1 MIANRSFLLIAQKC
15 NEEAIMKNYISISI
29 FISLFLLCKITFSQN
44 NNIDSLKKVLPL
56 LKDSARIDCLNALSV
71 EYMLVDMKRKQICQ
85 ACRDTVYYYYN
96 QAYEEAKKLNY
107 IHGIAESFIPK
118 VALLNHYLNKFK
130 EAEKLA
136 RQSLKWFELTNDKR
150 KIEVVYFQVGITLFF
165 QYHYEEAAPFLDQS
179 YYWAEKNGNKDW
191 MYNVLGF
198 KYEQYRDIGEY
209 EKAFDAF
216 QKTQQLNITLTGKI
230 DSFYENYVLAELQ
243 RRLGNYSTA
252 VNYYR
257 KVIAKMD
264 LQHENIWFRV
274 SYPELFTLNAQF
286 DSARYY
292 YNLIDPSKLNE
303 HDLRFYQVS
312 LGEFYL
318 SQKEYKKALGLFL
331 QGLNAHRKA
340 GDITQVNRAL
350 LDIAKAYSALQQI
363 PQAILYAREGLAIA
377 LQSHSKHY
385 IRDAYQIFFDIYLQR
400 NETDSAFSYYQKY
413 VTQND
418 IVASDVLKGKFA
430 AYNYLKTIE
439 LLNKEKQLQQQK
451 LLQTDQ
457 QKMFLIISIGGILM
471 IGVFLF
477 RNIILKRK
485 NEAHR
490 REIAEN
496 ELLLQK
502 LENEKTKIEFQH
514 QTTQLEM
521 QALRA
526 QMNPHFIFNS
536 LNSINRFILQNN
548 KTQASEYLTKFSRL
562 VRLILQKSQEALIP
576 LESELES
583 LHLYLELE
591 AVRFDHHFEFNIKVN
606 DDLETDIIKVPPLI
620 IQPYAE
626 NAIWHG
632 LMHKEEKGHL
642 EIELFQQDGKLCCKI
657 TDDGIG
663 RKHAAEL
670 ASKSATLHKSMG
682 LKITADR
689 IAMMQVSNNG
699 SSPVL
704 INDLVNPD
712 GSAAGTEV
720 IIKIPLVYE

>member
-1 MIANRSFLLIAQKC
+1 MMIANRFFLLIAQKC
-15 NEEAIMKNYISISI
+15 NEEAIMKNHLRISI

-56 LKDSARIDCLNALSV
+56 LKDSARIDCLNALSF
-71 EYMLVDMKRKQICQ
+71 EYMLVDMKLGQICQ

-130 EAEKLA
+130 EAENLA

-179 YYWAEKNGNKDW
+179 YYWADKNGNKDW

-216 QKTQQLNITLTGKI
+216 QKTQLLNIALTGQI

-257 KVIAKMD
+257 KVIAKID

-292 YNLIDPSKLNE
+292 YNLIDSSKLNE

-318 SQKEYKKALGLFL
+318 SQKEYKKALGLLL

-350 LDIAKAYSALQQI
+350 LDMAKAYTALQQI

-377 LQSHSKHY
+377 VQSHSKHY
-385 IRDAYQIFFDIYLQR
+385 IRDAYQIFFHIYQQR

-514 QTTQLEM
+514 KATQLEM

-536 LNSINRFILQNN
+536 LNSINCFIFQNN
-548 KTQASEYLTKFSRL
+548 KAQASEYLTKFSKL
-562 VRLILQKSQEALIP
+562 VRLILQNSQEALIT

-591 AVRFDHHFEFNIKVN
+591 ALRFDHHFEFNIKVN
-606 DDLETDIIKVPPLI
+606 DDLETDLIKVPPLI
-620 IQPYAE
+620 IQPYTE

-632 LMHKEEKGHL
+632 LMHKEEKGNL
-642 EIELFQQDGKLCCKI
+642 EIELFQQGDFLCCKI
-657 TDDGIG
+657 TDDGVG
-663 RKHAAEL
+663 RKKATEIK
-670 ASKSATLHKSMG
+670 SKSAATHKSMG
-682 LKITADR
+682 MQITASR
-689 IAMMQVSNNG
+689 I
-699 SSPVL
+699 
-704 INDLVNPD
+704 
-712 GSAAGTEV
+712 
-720 IIKIPLVYE
+720 